1 MKTDFLNVAYQ
12 EMRSPLAPIVGY
24 ASLLE
29 QSELTEKQ
37 KKYVHIIVESTYQ
50 LEELI
55 DSLLEVTRLEA
66 GKAELSLEK
75 MSIPEIVNDVL
86 ERFEPQVLVF
96 QRSTCPGFSN
106 AFIRLTLH

>member
-1 MKTDFLNVAYQ
+1 
-12 EMRSPLAPIVGY
+12 
-24 ASLLE
+24 
-29 QSELTEKQ
+29 
-37 KKYVHIIVESTYQ
+37 VESTYQ